1 MKNVI
6 IAVLSVAIVL
16 GGCSKNN
23 GLTNNIY
30 EELKVTATVAKG
42 SQTKAILNG
51 DVFPASSSI
60 GVQLLKFSDDS
71 PYSTKTNVMFTSDGS
86 GNWTST
92 ESYIL
97 NPLKAK
103 VYAYYPFVSLTDNT
117 LPFFTIPA
125 SVEAKANYDSDI
137 DYMYATPIVNAANAP
152 YNSNST
158 INLQMN
164 HALTQVSLIVYKD
177 NYNGA
182 GILSDFYIE
191 DANPLNTSHILVN
204 DNPVDFIMDIR
215 DGSITG
221 GTVGVIERNLLTPLN
236 IGQASS
242 DPKFP
247 SDDLNELRQQ
257 VLAKGVSALVAPTS
271 LINSGDI
278 KFSFVIDG
286 NTYSVMNASPITWE
300 RGKQYI
306 YTIRLSG
313 TTLTISQVSIA
324 KWEPVKADD
333 LIIN

>member
-6 IAVLSVAIVL
+6 KAVLSVAIVL

-71 PYSTKTNVMFTSDGS
+71 PYSAKTNVMFTSDGS
-86 GNWTST
+86 GNWNST
-92 ESYIL
+92 EGYIL

-103 VYAYYPFVSLTDNT
+103 VYAYYPYVSLSDDT
-117 LPFFTIPA
+117 LPFYTIPV

-137 DYMYATPIVNAANAP
+137 DYMYSTPIESAANAP
-152 YNSNST
+152 YNSNSA

-164 HALTQVSLIVYKD
+164 HALTQVSLLVYKD

-182 GILSDFYIE
+182 GSLTDFYIE
-191 DANPLNTSHILVN
+191 DTNPGTGHILVN
-204 DNPVDFIMDIR
+204 SNPEDFTMDIR
-215 DGSITG
+215 DGSIAG
-221 GTVGVIERNLLTPLN
+221 GTEGVIERNLLTPLS

-300 RGKQYI
+300 RGKQNI

>member
-6 IAVLSVAIVL
+6 IAVLSFAIVI

-23 GLTNNIY
+23 GLTNNLY
-30 EELKVTATVAKG
+30 EELRVTATVVKG
-42 SQTKAILNG
+42 SQTKAIVN
-51 DVFPASSSI
+51 DDFFPVASSI

-86 GNWTST
+86 GNWSSA
-92 ESYIL
+92 EGYIL

-103 VYAYYPFVSLTDNT
+103 VYAYYPYVSLSDDTQ
-117 LPFFTIPA
+117 PFYTIPA

-137 DYMYATPIVNAANAP
+137 DYMYATPLEDFSNAP
-152 YNSNST
+152 YNANSA

-164 HALTQVSLIVYKD
+164 HALTQVSLLVYKD

-182 GILSDFYIE
+182 GILTDFFIE
-191 DANPLNTSHILVN
+191 DTNPGTGHILVN
-204 DNPVDFIMDIR
+204 SDPVYFTMDIR
-215 DGSITG
+215 DGSIAG
-221 GTVGVIERNLLTPLN
+221 GTEGIIERNLLTPLS

-247 SDDLNELRQQ
+247 ADNLNELKLQ
-257 VLAKGVSALVAPTS
+257 VLEKGVSALLAPTS
-271 LINSGDI
+271 LINSGEV

-286 NTYSVMNASPITWE
+286 NTYSVVNTSSITWE
-300 RGKQYI
+300 GGKQNI

-313 TTLTISQVSIA
+313 TALTISQVSVT